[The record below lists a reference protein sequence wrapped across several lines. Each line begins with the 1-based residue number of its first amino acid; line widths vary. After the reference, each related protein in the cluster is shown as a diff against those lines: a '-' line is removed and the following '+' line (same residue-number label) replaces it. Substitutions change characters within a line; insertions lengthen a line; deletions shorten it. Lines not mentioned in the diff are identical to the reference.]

1 MPRFPSRLPQ
11 SCLGLILA
19 FAVPGKAAALGLGP
33 VAGEPIIGEPLAVTI
48 PLTGGLDR
56 PFDNNCLIL
65 SRPGN
70 GLEADY
76 FPRDISGRIETGE
89 GGKSIVVTTRAA
101 LRQPIIEFRLT
112 VTCGYNLSHDYTF
125 MASPRTVAAT
135 AAPRPAP
142 PAVVGGP
149 MPAAPAT
156 GRTGLPDG
164 LSGRT
169 ITLERD
175 MLLEDLAR
183 QYFPGP
189 LRQERFARWVAEANP
204 ALFTNA
210 GEPRRQR
217 LAAGTSLTVPDGV
230 PPRRPGDHQQ
240 AARPAV
246 PTAAPAA
253 AEAATAPPPPRTARP
268 EPRDRLVI
276 GAGNGGK
283 FDPKEAEAMV
293 GRLTDMLEKQVAHQ
307 AEYEERLQTLETT
320 LSQVTQQLRQVE
332 SDARQREALWKKERE
347 EERQRLSRESNLE
360 WLQLVLAIVFGGAAV
375 ALVLFG
381 QRRLTA
387 RRAAAAVDTAPPAD
401 DVDAPSS
408 AQPLPPSWDEM
419 LAEPPESP
427 PVPLTAAA
435 AQPGPRPT
443 PGPLPAGPVHDRHVS
458 TPSRYITPLDYAID
472 FEPPGKTMTPARPIS
487 VIPEPSDPAAA
498 AIELADIMISMG
510 LAESAAQT
518 LVEHIRENP
527 RQSLHQWL
535 KLLELHRMT
544 DNRNGFETSVSEL
557 RQHFNIEATAWES
570 ATALGARNS
579 LEEYTHLRNHLID
592 IWRQPGCADFLQGL
606 LIDNREGTRTGFPL
620 SVAEEI
626 LLLLAVLNYS

>member
-1 MPRFPSRLPQ
+1 MLRSPSRPIQ
-11 SCLGLILA
+11 SYFALILA
-19 FAVPGKAAALGLGP
+19 LAVPGKAAALGLGP
-33 VAGEPIIGEPLAVTI
+33 VAGEPIIGEPLAITI

-56 PFDNNCLIL
+56 PFDNNCIIL

-70 GLEADY
+70 SLEADY
-76 FPRDISGRIETGE
+76 FPRDLSSRIETGDS
-89 GGKSIVVTTRAA
+89 GKIIAVTTRTA
-101 LRQPIIEFRLT
+101 LRQPIVEFRLT
-112 VTCGYNLSHDYTF
+112 VTCGYNLSHEYTF
-125 MASPRTVAAT
+125 MASPRTVAAA

-142 PAVVGGP
+142 SAVVGGP
-149 MPAAPAT
+149 PSAAPVAT
-156 GRTGLPDG
+156 GRAGLPDG
-164 LSGRT
+164 LSGHT

-175 MLLEDLAR
+175 LLLEDLAR

-204 ALFTNA
+204 ALFA
-210 GEPRRQR
+210 GAGDPRRQR
-217 LAAGTSLTVPDGV
+217 LAAGTSLTIPDGV

-240 AARPAV
+240 AARPATQ
-246 PTAAPAA
+246 TANPAT
-253 AEAATAPPPPRTARP
+253 AEATSAPPPKAARP
-268 EPRDRLVI
+268 ETRDRLVI
-276 GAGNGGK
+276 GAGSGK
-283 FDPKEAEAMV
+283 FDAKEAEAMV

-307 AEYEERLQTLETT
+307 AEYEERLQNLETT
-320 LSQVTQQLRQVE
+320 LNQVTQQLRQVE

-347 EERQRLSRESNLE
+347 EERQRLSQESRLE
-360 WLQLVLAIVFGGAAV
+360 WLQLFLAIVCGGAAV
-375 ALVLFG
+375 ALALFG
-381 QRRLTA
+381 QRRLAA
-387 RRAAAAVDTAPPAD
+387 RRAAADPGPATAAV
-401 DVDAPSS
+401 VDMATPSP

-419 LAEPPESP
+419 LAEQPDSPSAPAAES
-427 PVPLTAAA
+427 
-435 AQPGPRPT
+435 GPAPSARPA
-443 PGPLPAGPVHDRHVS
+443 PAIPAHERHGS
-458 TPSRYITPLDYAID
+458 PPSRYVTPLDYSID
-472 FEPPGKTMTPARPIS
+472 FEPPGKTMAPAKPIS

-570 ATALGARNS
+570 AAALGTRNS